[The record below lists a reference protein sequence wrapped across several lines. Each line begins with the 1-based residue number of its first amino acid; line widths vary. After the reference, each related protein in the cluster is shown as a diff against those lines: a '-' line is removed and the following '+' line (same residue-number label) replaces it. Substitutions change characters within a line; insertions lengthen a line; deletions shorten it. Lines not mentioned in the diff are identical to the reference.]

1 MGLFARKTE
10 DSRELSFFTLQSLV
24 FGLVAAAICNVY
36 ITQPVLPVI
45 QTEFGVSPSQA
56 SYTVSAVILGIALAN
71 LPFGM
76 LADRF
81 PVRRLILVGG
91 TVVAAAGICCAATT
105 NLTVLVAARF
115 VQGLFVPS
123 LTTCLAAYLSANLPL
138 DRLNVVMGSYVSA
151 TVAGGLGGRLLG
163 GWIHPPLHWRYAFVT
178 ASIFLALAT
187 LAAFKW
193 LPEGKGGE
201 GAGPG
206 EGFLALVSRPVLRR
220 IFLVAFGGFF
230 VFSSIFNYLPFY
242 LSRPPFNASTQL
254 ITLMYLS
261 YLIGVFIGPVAGQL
275 SNRIGNGGT
284 MVLGSVVF
292 AGAIGLTFIKSLA
305 AIVVAL
311 ALVCP
316 GFFAIHAAAAGAL
329 NRQLT
334 SSRGRANSMYI
345 LAYYLGGAAGITLS
359 GYAYSFAGWPGV
371 AALGLLMLAIPFAT
385 GMTEWR
391 GTNGKPD

>member
-1 MGLFARKTE
+1 LG
-10 DSRELSFFTLQSLV
+10 FFTLQTLV

-56 SYTVSAVILGIALAN
+56 SYTVSAVILGIGLAN
-71 LPFGM
+71 LPFGW
-76 LADRF
+76 LSDRF

-91 TVVAAAGICCAATT
+91 VVVAAAGICCAATS

-151 TVAGGLGGRLLG
+151 MVAGGLGGRLLG

-201 GAGPG
+201 KAGPG

-242 LSRPPFNASTQL
+242 LSKPPFNASTQV
-254 ITLMYLS
+254 ITMMYLS
-261 YLIGVFIGPVAGQL
+261 YLIGIFIGPVAGQL

-292 AGAIGLTFIKSLA
+292 AGAIACTFIKSLA

-311 ALVCP
+311 ALVCA
-316 GFFAIHAAAAGAL
+316 GFFAIHAAAAGSL
-329 NRQLT
+329 NLQLT

-345 LAYYLGGAAGITLS
+345 LAYYLGGAVGITLS

-371 AALGLLMLAIPFAT
+371 AALGLLMLGIPFAT

-391 GTNGKPD
+391 GTSGKPN